1 MKSEKNHI
9 LNLYCTIDHVDVH
22 LFNYERLLISV
33 KNTFIINK
41 KAYVETV
48 AKGFYNLRKNSV
60 YLDVMPPYVD
70 LYCDGLITE
79 LIENRKISINFA
91 D

>member
-9 LNLYCTIDHVDVH
+9 LNLYCTIDHEDVH